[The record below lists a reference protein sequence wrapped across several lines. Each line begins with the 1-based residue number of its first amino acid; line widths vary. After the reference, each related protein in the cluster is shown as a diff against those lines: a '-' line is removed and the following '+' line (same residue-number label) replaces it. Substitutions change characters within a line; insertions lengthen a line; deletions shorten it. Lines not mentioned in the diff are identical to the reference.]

1 MANAEATQPAA
12 GGGGSPRRHSRIRAI
27 GAFVGR
33 LIEIP
38 AAVLV
43 IAEIV
48 TLFAGVVARYVVQR
62 PLIWSDE
69 LASILFL
76 WLAMLGSVVAFRRS
90 EHMRMTA
97 AVASAGPAL
106 RAYLDVV
113 ATCAAL
119 AFLMLVIAP
128 SYQYAY
134 EESYITTPA
143 LQISNS
149 WRAAALPVGI
159 CLMMLFAVL
168 RLMRVGDIKLVLQAA
183 LSVGVL
189 VALFW
194 LGGTWLWQRG

>member
-1 MANAEATQPAA
+1 MEDAEATRPAA
-12 GGGGSPRRHSRIRAI
+12 GEVVYPRRHSQVRTIE
-27 GAFVGR
+27 AFLGR

-38 AAVLV
+38 AALLV
-43 IAEIV
+43 VAEVV
-48 TLFAGVVARYVVQR
+48 TLFAGVVARYVVQQ

-76 WLAMLGSVVAFRRS
+76 WLAMLGAVVAFRRS

-97 AVASAGPAL
+97 VVARAGPTL

-119 AFLMLVIAP
+119 AFLLLVVAP

-134 EESYITTPA
+134 EESFITTPA

-149 WRAAALPVGI
+149 WRASALPVGI
-159 CLMMLFAVL
+159 CLMMVFAVL
-168 RLMRVGDIKLVLQAA
+168 RLLRVGDFRLVLQAA
-183 LSVGVL
+183 LSV
-189 VALFW
+189 A
-194 LGGTWLWQRG
+194 